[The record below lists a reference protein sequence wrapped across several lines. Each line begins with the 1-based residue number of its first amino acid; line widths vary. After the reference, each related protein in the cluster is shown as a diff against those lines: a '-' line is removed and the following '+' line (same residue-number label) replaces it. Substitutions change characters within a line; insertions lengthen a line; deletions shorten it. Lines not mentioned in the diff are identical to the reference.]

1 MFSRQSD
8 RLYAVKREA
17 FHLENAYEKAR
28 PDSCRTGFSVRMRNV
43 RPTALY
49 FAPYC
54 SSSLTASL

>member
-17 FHLENAYEKAR
+17 FHLENVYGKAR
-28 PDSCRTGFSVRMRNV
+28 PDSCRTGFSVHIRGV

-49 FAPYC
+49 FAPYFL
-54 SSSLTASL
+54 SNLTASA